1 MLQPF
6 GKRSGSK
13 ADNRVLY
20 PNTMLA
26 MARVVK
32 PVTGKAVILT
42 YDKTSMFKV
51 SCGAHASGMICLTKF
66 ELCKLQSIGK
76 FNEFWKLGRQSY
88 ANIGGLA
95 ALVFVFSRTEKVP
108 DTSNSSRSCEQL

>member
-1 MLQPF
+1 MVSRLIIVLSLLQPF

-26 MARVVK
+26 MARVVR
-32 PVTGKAVILT
+32 PVTGRAVVLT

-51 SCGAHASGMICLTKF
+51 GFRWGTDTK
-66 ELCKLQSIGK
+66 
-76 FNEFWKLGRQSY
+76 
-88 ANIGGLA
+88 
-95 ALVFVFSRTEKVP
+95 
-108 DTSNSSRSCEQL
+108 

>member
-1 MLQPF
+1 MRPCEAQFRLIELSRQLAVFSRHSSVTNVFLCNLLQPF

-51 SCGAHASGMICLTKF
+51 SCGAHTLSPDSQGFDLLDSNNYVIC
-66 ELCKLQSIGK
+66 
-76 FNEFWKLGRQSY
+76 
-88 ANIGGLA
+88 
-95 ALVFVFSRTEKVP
+95 SR
-108 DTSNSSRSCEQL
+108 

>member
-1 MLQPF
+1 MLSTYFLKCCPFYLLQPF

-26 MARVVK
+26 MARVIK
-32 PVTGKAVILT
+32 PVTGKAIILT

-51 SCGAHASGMICLTKF
+51 SCGAHAHCVSGF
-66 ELCKLQSIGK
+66 RG
-76 FNEFWKLGRQSY
+76 
-88 ANIGGLA
+88 
-95 ALVFVFSRTEKVP
+95 FVLLN
-108 DTSNSSRSCEQL
+108 SNNR

>member
-32 PVTGKAVILT
+32 PVTGRAVVLT

-51 SCGAHASGMICLTKF
+51 GCVA
-66 ELCKLQSIGK
+66 
-76 FNEFWKLGRQSY
+76 
-88 ANIGGLA
+88 A
-95 ALVFVFSRTEKVP
+95 ALTEFP
-108 DTSNSSRSCEQL
+108 IPSFIEIFRLSFREFPPACGPLLQLATAQSGQGNSQNKK